1 MRGEHGMHP
10 FLQLQV
16 LGSSP
21 QARGALL
28 VRRARHH
35 DAGIIPACAGS
46 TMMDQYSGFS
56 TGNHP
61 RMRGEHR
68 LVFHGVRLRWGS
80 SPHARGAQQR
90 AKSRFDELG
99 IIPACAGSTTCQPN

>member
-21 QARGALL
+21 HARGALL

-46 TMMDQYSGFS
+46 TKLLKLFNLSIGD
-56 TGNHP
+56 HP

-68 LVFHGVRLRWGS
+68 ETVR
-80 SPHARGAQQR
+80 HT
-90 AKSRFDELG
+90 
-99 IIPACAGSTTCQPN
+99 I